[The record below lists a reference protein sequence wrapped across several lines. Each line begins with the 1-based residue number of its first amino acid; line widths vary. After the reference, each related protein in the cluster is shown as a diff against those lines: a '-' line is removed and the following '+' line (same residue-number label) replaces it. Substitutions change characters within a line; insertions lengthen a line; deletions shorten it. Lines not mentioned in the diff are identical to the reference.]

1 MAKDTIVVGMTE
13 IKVIKG
19 AATFTC
25 PGLGSC
31 VAVAAYDPVADVSGV
46 AHIMLP
52 SAFKDKPVKQPGKF
66 ADTGIAALVSEIER
80 AGGDPSR
87 LVVAFAG
94 GAQVMRPNGESA
106 TVFEIG
112 PRNGVAVARVLA
124 HLHAQVVASDTG
136 GNQGRTFSFCSES
149 GMIRVRTVTTGERP
163 LCNLRAAAQ
172 QKEAA

>member
-13 IKVIKG
+13 IKVAKG

-25 PGLGSC
+25 PGIGSC
-31 VAVAAYDPVADVSGV
+31 VAVAAYDPVADVAGV

-52 SAFKDKPVKQPGKF
+52 SSFKDRPVKRPGKF
-66 ADTGIAALVSEIER
+66 ADTGIAALIAEIER
-80 AGGDPSR
+80 AGGDSR
-87 LVVAFAG
+87 RLMVAFAG
-94 GAQVMRPNGESA
+94 GAQVLRPNTGAEPL
-106 TVFEIG
+106 VEIG
-112 PRNGVAVARVLA
+112 PRNGQAVARALA
-124 HLHAQVVASDTG
+124 HLRANVVASDTG
-136 GNQGRTFSFCSES
+136 GNQGRSFSFCSET